1 MHVLCLALFFSYET
15 HFLGQMIFKRTL
27 CNLDFELA
35 TFKVP
40 KVYYAMCDQS
50 VGVIETAHTLVQY
63 VIYPSRSPHTW
74 SWIGLFEELGIH
86 QVRRL
91 FRKRG
96 RKSLSTGPYCTAVL
110 VINRLSRSAWR
121 LSFGVTA
128 DVWCSIIIVILSP
141 PHMRSPYGYCKSGC
155 VCVCCLPFCPAHV
168 KPIMSCSK
176 LISRSQKRSTIFNTS
191 LNFKSIVQQKLRIDC
206 DVSWSNHQSN
216 GQRCE
221 IGLDADLIMTVF
233 WVEFHHSSDY
243 CWLNGVE
250 SLSKVVQKLL
260 DMFKYRQIAKK
271 HLLEPSP

>member
-1 MHVLCLALFFSYET
+1 MSWPRLRYRKF
-15 HFLGQMIFKRTL
+15 ITL
-27 CNLDFELA
+27 CVTSQSGLSKQHILWCSMLSIQAALHTHGVELA
-35 TFKVP
+35 YSKNLEFTKFD
-40 KVYYAMCDQS
+40 AC
-50 VGVIETAHTLVQY
+50 
-63 VIYPSRSPHTW
+63 
-74 SWIGLFEELGIH
+74 FER
-86 QVRRL
+86 V
-91 FRKRG
+91 G

-141 PHMRSPYGYCKSGC
+141 PHMPGPYGYCKSGS

-191 LNFKSIVQQKLRIDC
+191 TNFKSIVQQKLRIDC

-250 SLSKVVQKLL
+250 SLSKFVQKLL